1 MANAIELAKSYVP
14 LLDEVYA
21 REVLTSDLDGAP
33 ELVQQGANA
42 NELIIPMMDMQGL
55 ADYSRNSGYVQG
67 DVTLKN
73 ETVKCNFDRGR
84 MFWVD
89 SMDDLETAGI
99 AFGRLAAEFIRTKVG
114 PEIDAFRFATYCSKT
129 GIGKKEE
136 TLADGAAVVAALRA
150 ATTAMDEDEV
160 SEGDRY
166 LYITPTLYGMIS
178 DLDTT
183 KSREILTG
191 FAKIVKVPQKRFHTA
206 IDQLRRHRRGSWR
219 LQEGGRCVRPE
230 LRHRA
235 QARCH
240 PVPQARRAQD
250 RDPGCQPGRR
260 RLQVRLPP
268 GQHRGPL
275 RQQAGRRVRQLQ
287 TRGRRLIRM
296 KRVGFIPDPTPL
308 ATVPAGASQEG
319 RPQAG
324 TVDADISTIAEPD
337 AEPAA
342 TAESEPAAEPDK
354 KPAGRKPRRKAD
366 EG

>member
-89 SMDDLETAGI
+89 SMDDLETAASPSGP
-99 AFGRLAAEFIRTKVG
+99 AWAAEFIRTKVG

-206 IDQLRRHRRGSWR
+206 IDQLSGGTRRGSWR

-250 RDPGCQPGRR
+250 RDPGMP
-260 RLQVRLPP
+260 
-268 GQHRGPL
+268 
-275 RQQAGRRVRQLQ
+275 
-287 TRGRRLIRM
+287 TRTAT
-296 KRVGFIPDPTPL
+296 PT
-308 ATVPAGASQEG
+308 
-319 RPQAG
+319 
-324 TVDADISTIAEPD
+324 ST
-337 AEPAA
+337 A
-342 TAESEPAAEPDK
+342 TAWSASRTSTPTSWPACTPSY
-354 KPAGRKPRRKAD
+354 KPVAG
-366 EG
+366 G